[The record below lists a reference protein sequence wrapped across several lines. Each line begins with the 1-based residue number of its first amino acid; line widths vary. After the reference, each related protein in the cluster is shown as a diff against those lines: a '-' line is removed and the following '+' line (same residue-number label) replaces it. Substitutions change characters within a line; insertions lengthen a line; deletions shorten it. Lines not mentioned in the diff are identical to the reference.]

1 MKRISI
7 GLAFCS
13 CLFIGMG
20 YYVGFGLSAP
30 AGGPIPA
37 NIAAFAAFGIACGLC
52 TLLALY
58 RTVLAAVMIWIVAIA
73 YCIFDVRHSPSWM
86 VEDHVFRFA
95 LWPVLFLT
103 LAGWAEE
110 HKQSIR

>member
-7 GLAFCS
+7 GLAFCA

-20 YYVGFGLSAP
+20 YYVGFGMSAP
-30 AGGPIPA
+30 ASGPLPA
-37 NIAAFAAFGIACGLC
+37 NMVAFAAFGIACGLC
-52 TLLALY
+52 TLLAVF
-58 RTVLAAVMIWIVAIA
+58 RAVPAALMIWIAAIV
-73 YCIFDVRHSPSWM
+73 YCIVDFRQSPSWM
-86 VEDHVFRFA
+86 VEDHIFRFA

-110 HKQSIR
+110 HKQPLR